1 MLWSKNLTYE
11 LEPFELEGDLELAI
25 SESTKPLFGDSR
37 IYLDMKR
44 LIGQKGSTR
53 NIPDGYLIDLTSNKD
68 PKLYLV
74 EVELGIHE
82 PLKHIAVQILEFSLS
97 YETSPQLVKSILKDG
112 LIKNQIG
119 FEKCNEYAIKNGFEN
134 VDYLLERI
142 IYKKDSFNAL
152 VMIDEIDEELE
163 TVLLS
168 RFKFPVEVLT
178 FQRFISPSGERLY
191 SFEPFLQDVGTT
203 IEALTDGK
211 TVSIKTIDPAEI
223 DTIVV
228 PAQEEGFKNVFLGQ
242 DSWFAIRIHSSM
254 IPRLK
259 YIASYQVAPISA
271 ITHIAPIK
279 SIQQYDETNKYIIYF
294 SEPAKKINQIKLIP
308 KSLVKAPQ
316 SIRYTSY
323 DKLMSAKNLNEAF

>member
-1 MLWSKNLTYE
+1 MLWSQNLAYE
-11 LEPFELEGDLELAI
+11 LEPFELESDLELSI
-25 SESTKPLFGDSR
+25 SESSKPLFGDSR

-44 LIGQKGSTR
+44 LIGQKGSTQ

-97 YETSPQLVKSILKDG
+97 YETSPQLVKSILKEG
-112 LIKNQIG
+112 LIKNSVG
-119 FEKCNEYAIKNGFEN
+119 FDKCNEYAIKNGFEN

-142 IYKKDSFNAL
+142 IYKKDSFIAL
-152 VMIDEIDEELE
+152 VIIDEIDEELE

-203 IEALTDGK
+203 IETVTDGQ
-211 TVSIKTIDPAEI
+211 TVSIKTIDPSEI

-228 PAQEEGFKNVFLGQ
+228 PAQEEGFKKVFLGQ
-242 DSWFAIRIHSSM
+242 NCWYAIRIHSSM

-271 ITHIAPIK
+271 ITYIARIK
-279 SIQQYDETNKYIIYF
+279 SIQQYEETNKYFIYF
-294 SEPAKKINQIKLIP
+294 SEPAKEINHIKLIP
-308 KSLVKAPQ
+308 KSIVKAPQ

-323 DKLMSAKNLNEAF
+323 DKLMKAKNLNEAF